1 MSAGATRPLAVVTG
15 ASSGIGLEL
24 AKLAARDG
32 YDLIVAADEADIDTA
47 ALALRNH
54 GVEVETVQAD
64 LATEEG
70 VSKLLSAIGERP
82 VAALL
87 ANAGRGLGHA
97 FLDQDLGE
105 VRRVIDTNVTGTV
118 LLAHAVA
125 NGMRGRGEGAILFTG
140 SIAGLMPGAFQAV
153 YNATKSFVNSFSIA
167 LRNELKGTGVSV
179 TCLMPGPTQT
189 EFFDRAHMQDTPVGQ
204 DDKDDPAKVAADGWK
219 AMLKGRSTIV
229 SGAKNKAMA
238 TVSHA
243 MSGDAL
249 AEQHRKMAEPER

>member
-1 MSAGATRPLAVVTG
+1 MSAGDARPLAVVTG

-24 AKLAARDG
+24 AKLAAKEG
-32 YDLIVAADEADIDTA
+32 HDLIVAADEAEIETA
-47 ALALRNH
+47 ALALRDE

-70 VSKLLSAIGERP
+70 VNRLLSAIGERP
-82 VAALL
+82 VAVLL

-97 FLDQDLGE
+97 FLDQDLDE

-118 LLAHAVA
+118 LLTHAVA
-125 NGMRGRGEGAILFTG
+125 NGMRARDEGAILFTG

-167 LRNELKGTGVSV
+167 LRNELKDTGVSV

-189 EFFDRAHMQDTPVGQ
+189 EFFDRAHMEDTPIGQ
-204 DDKDDPAKVAADGWK
+204 NEKDDPAKVAADGWK
-219 AMLKGRSTIV
+219 ALQKERSSVV

-238 TVSHA
+238 TASHA

-249 AEQHRKMAEPER
+249 AEQHRKMAEPNK